1 MNQNDNR
8 SPYDKVYDF
17 LLNEGPIIVQEK
29 FTNSLYHPSEQ
40 FQTSLHEVSDKKEKV
55 TLAKVT
61 VPKFTDN
68 NNFEKAVRLAKC
80 YGLYNLA
87 KKYTRL
93 MRGFLFSNNY
103 LSNHLRDML
112 TWREAQKLLQ
122 SLDIIDK
129 PELLKREKLSEKLF
143 SPKYRYST
151 SLQEFIRVYQKD
163 REHFCKAHS
172 LTTFFRR
179 VGHKV
184 LKVASLVVYTYV
196 LIAVLVLFSR
206 NNIPLP
212 FGMDKGLKDM
222 SAIQIIELWQSA
234 IMLGIAIFVPF
245 KIFRWVWREKQ

>member
-1 MNQNDNR
+1 MYKKN
-8 SPYDKVYDF
+8 SPT
-17 LLNEGPIIVQEK
+17 P
-29 FTNSLYHPSEQ
+29 LYHPSEQ

-129 PELLKREKLSEKLF
+129 PELLKKEKLSEKLF